1 LQDGAG
7 GCVEQ
12 HFDALDRGLEV
23 FGQAPVAVDPGKE
36 ALDHPS
42 SGNDSNADLV
52 VGLVGAED
60 F

>member
-1 LQDGAG
+1 M
-7 GCVEQ
+7 EQ
-12 HFDALDRGLEV
+12 RFDALDRGLEV

-42 SGNDSNADLV
+42 SGNDGNADLV